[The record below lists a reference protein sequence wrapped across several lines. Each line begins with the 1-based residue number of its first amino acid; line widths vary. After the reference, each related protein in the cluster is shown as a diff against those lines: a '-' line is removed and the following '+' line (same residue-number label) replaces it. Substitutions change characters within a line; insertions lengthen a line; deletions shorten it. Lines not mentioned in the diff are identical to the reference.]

1 VPGLTGCGCLIL
13 VAIII
18 GLIAF
23 MLFGSTDPGEP
34 IEQIA
39 ALALL
44 LLSGVTLVPRG
55 RALVRLR
62 RA

>member
-13 VAIII
+13 VAIIV

-44 LLSGVTLVPRG
+44 LYGVTRVPRG